1 MAEAPLNKMCS
12 SKYTMPETCGLNMD
26 PKNKVPPHSADSS
39 FAMGPTIIDP
49 ATGGPYSMLNKN
61 KEEKRRKFVACNT
74 LEMGDPLNMQFCYE
88 RSRQRLHSIGAQ
100 TKLAAQKFNGCSARG
115 WVMLVHIP
123 SARDQERNQGQVVWC
138 LVWHTLK
145 CILPPMPLLL
155 PEEFEYSDT
164 VNIRKFDDRWG
175 DGSGVEHFFSTHGD
189 KAKSELRRSINVE
202 RKQAKIAYDTLRAV
216 TRIPHDSTRSV
227 DDNLRSLQPFM
238 FVGEVVADGPNRGKC
253 VSWPV
258 TGVARQNWHLLSM

>member
-1 MAEAPLNKMCS
+1 M
-12 SKYTMPETCGLNMD
+12 
-26 PKNKVPPHSADSS
+26 
-39 FAMGPTIIDP
+39 
-49 ATGGPYSMLNKN
+49 
-61 KEEKRRKFVACNT
+61 
-74 LEMGDPLNMQFCYE
+74 
-88 RSRQRLHSIGAQ
+88 HSIGAQ
-100 TKLAAQKFNGCSARG
+100 TKFAAQKFNGCSARG

-123 SARDQERNQGQVVWC
+123 IATSAINQGQVVWC

-145 CILPPMPLLL
+145 EILPPMPLLL
-155 PEEFEYSDT
+155 PDKFEYSDT
-164 VNIRKFDDRWG
+164 ATIRKFDDRWG
-175 DGSGVEHFFSTHGD
+175 DGSCVEHIFSTHGD
-189 KAKSELRRSINVE
+189 KAKSELRRSINIE

-227 DDNLRSLQPFM
+227 DDNMRSLQPFM